1 MSEEVGTF
9 SLKFSGN
16 TYSSDESGNV
26 TVQQNWEGAADSY
39 GTVFGTL
46 IFGPMSASEMNEG
59 GPIKWVGQGF
69 LEDGTVVVGLG
80 EGTFESVPG
89 QHIARTTTVPS
100 SRNPWPTHLI
110 GPPSFISDAD
120 MGPKIKVPKT
130 VP

>member
-80 EGTFESVPG
+80 EGAFESVPG
-89 QHIARTTTVPS
+89 QHIARTS
-100 SRNPWPTHLI
+100 MLI
-110 GPPSFISDAD
+110 DVSD
-120 MGPKIKVPKT
+120 GTKIRSEGEMALETLIWTGTNTLVT
-130 VP
+130 